1 MRPERWFHSIE
12 LPGEGATKGEAKS
25 LVVIRE
31 EAKVLF
37 RHGVAGKSVLDIG
50 AWDGA
55 FSFEAEK
62 RGARDVLA
70 TDHFAWSSGQ
80 GWGTKAGFDYARAK
94 LKSKVRSLDIDVPD
108 LTIEAVGGQFD
119 VVLFL
124 GVLYHVKDPQRC
136 IEQVAKLTRER
147 LIVETVTSLNEYD
160 YPVMRFFPDGSMGG
174 DVSNYWAPNTM
185 CLDRMLRTC
194 GFRSI
199 EVTMSPVSPS
209 LTPGIGNNYERHI
222 FHAFR

>member
-1 MRPERWFHSIE
+1 MKWFHSID
-12 LPGEGATKGEAKS
+12 LGGEVTSGSAKS
-25 LVVIRE
+25 LVVIE
-31 EAKVLF
+31 EESKVIF
-37 RHGVAGKSVLDIG
+37 RHGVEGKSVIDIG

-55 FSFEAEK
+55 FSFEAER

-70 TDHFAWSSGQ
+70 TDHFAWSSQ
-80 GWGTKAGFDYARAK
+80 GWGSKAAFDYARLK
-94 LKSKVRSLDIDVPD
+94 LGSKVRSLDIDVPD

-119 VVLFL
+119 IVLFL

-136 IEQVAKLTRER
+136 IEQVAKLAKEM

-174 DVSNYWAPNTM
+174 DVSNYWAPNTI

-194 GFRSI
+194 GFKSV
-199 EVTMSPVSPS
+199 EVAISPVSPS
-209 LTPGIGNNYERHI
+209 LTPGMTKDYERHVV
-222 FHAFR
+222 HAFR